1 MEWVNWEVAI
11 FIVLLVIAY
20 SLGKIV
26 DQLGSM
32 HSKLRTID
40 LVLEEISM
48 TRLAEIKDEIIE
60 FRRDYMQCNPVLNK
74 DDRRFEEDLKK
85 GKV

>member
-20 SLGKIV
+20 SLWKIV

-48 TRLAEIKDEIIE
+48 TRFAELKDEIKE
-60 FRRDYMQCNPVLNK
+60 FKEEYFRVK
-74 DDRRFEEDLKK
+74 FAEDRKK
-85 GKV
+85 REV